1 MKNLFFILFFCG
13 LHAVVVAQPVPN
25 ADKPKTQQPPGEG
38 KMRALVIAYITRE
51 LDLTPELAQKF
62 WPVYNAYE
70 KEIRAARKQYASDE
84 LVLEENLLT
93 IRKNY
98 KTKFIATGLT
108 EEKVNKLYKLE
119 KVIVQKI
126 RETLKKRAAQ
136 RRGNTPT

>member
-1 MKNLFFILFFCG
+1 
-13 LHAVVVAQPVPN
+13 
-25 ADKPKTQQPPGEG
+25 
-38 KMRALVIAYITRE
+38 MRALVIAYITRE